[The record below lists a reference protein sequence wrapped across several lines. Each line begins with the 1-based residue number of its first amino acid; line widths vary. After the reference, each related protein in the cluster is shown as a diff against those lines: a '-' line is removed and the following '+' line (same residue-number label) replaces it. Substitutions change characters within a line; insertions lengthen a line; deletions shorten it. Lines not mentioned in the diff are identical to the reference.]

1 MLLVIKG
8 VKMKAKELIEMIS
21 GKNWENHK
29 VFIQDTKL
37 GFKECLEVVI
47 NNQGILL
54 RPKNDDFVK
63 VEK

>member
-1 MLLVIKG
+1 
-8 VKMKAKELIEMIS
+8 MKAKELIKMIS

-29 VFIQDTKL
+29 IFIYTEL